1 MDKENKDNHTLRV
14 FEAFAGIGA
23 QASALDRMGINYK
36 IVGISEWFIDAI
48 ECYAAI
54 HCDNVE
60 VEMPTD
66 IQTIDEYLS
75 KFTFSATSVKPTNIK
90 RLTEDQRR
98 DLYRANKQANNFG
111 SITDIKGT
119 DLPEIDLLV
128 YSFPC
133 QDLSTG
139 GLGKGM
145 KKGSGT
151 RSGLLWEIERILTE
165 LKDIDHL
172 PEYLL
177 LENVKTI
184 KADKHIKDLNQ
195 WLDFLESMGY
205 ANTKCMILNSLDF
218 GVPQDRER
226 AFIISHL
233 GDTLDVVNKI
243 EAAKKERKFKIRK
256 FIKSNYKNPI
266 YKLEADIAQ
275 LNKTPSRDVMWAIN
289 GKTISNH
296 MIVRTITC
304 NMDRTHTAALF
315 KYNGPKGD
323 TYRRLTMREA
333 FLLMGFT
340 EKEYAKASSLNFSY
354 RKLNKL
360 IGNSIVVN
368 RLIWDLQ
375 EVPSCIDEDIAAI
388 SKIAFDVMYDESR
401 PTANIE
407 SYCKREECWTN
418 VAKQNYTL
426 SEDGYGVL
434 ITPAEKQEESVRA
447 KKDQRI
453 ASGIEDELGIFRKGS
468 DYWKSLAEKGKSQ
481 NVLSSK
487 DLSIIDNAVK
497 YCEFVYTS
505 LYPKQVKEIINVLN
519 KLKENGI
526 E

>member
-1 MDKENKDNHTLRV
+1 MKKNSVDKPILKV

-23 QASALDRMGINYK
+23 QASALERTGINFK
-36 IVGISEWFIDAI
+36 IVGISDWFIDAI

-54 HCDNVE
+54 HCDGTA

-66 IQTIDEYLS
+66 IKEIDKYLAQ
-75 KFTFSATSVKPTNIK
+75 FTFSTTSVKPTDLK

-98 DLYRANKQANNFG
+98 DLYRANKKACNYG
-111 SITDIKGT
+111 SITDIKGE

-165 LKDIDHL
+165 LKILQRL
-172 PEYLL
+172 PEFLL

-184 KADKHIKDLNQ
+184 KADKNIGDLNQ
-195 WLDFLESMGY
+195 WLSVLESMGY
-205 ANTKCMILNSLDF
+205 SNTDCMILNSLDF

-233 GDTLDVVNKI
+233 GEKLDIAEKI
-243 EAAKKERKFKIRK
+243 ESLKKERSFKIHK
-256 FIKSNYKNPI
+256 YIKDNYKNPI

-275 LNKTPSRDVMWAIN
+275 LNKTPSRDVMWDIN
-289 GKTISNH
+289 GKTITDET
-296 MIVRTITC
+296 IIRTITC

-315 KYNGPKGD
+315 KYSGPKGD
-323 TYRRLTMREA
+323 TYRRLTMRES

-340 EKEYAKASSLNFSY
+340 EAEYAKASSLNFSY

-368 RLIWDLQ
+368 VL
-375 EVPSCIDEDIAAI
+375 EAI
-388 SKIAFDVMYDESR
+388 FEAMFSD
-401 PTANIE
+401 
-407 SYCKREECWTN
+407 SYK
-418 VAKQNYTL
+418 
-426 SEDGYGVL
+426 
-434 ITPAEKQEESVRA
+434 
-447 KKDQRI
+447 
-453 ASGIEDELGIFRKGS
+453 
-468 DYWKSLAEKGKSQ
+468 
-481 NVLSSK
+481 
-487 DLSIIDNAVK
+487 
-497 YCEFVYTS
+497 
-505 LYPKQVKEIINVLN
+505 N
-519 KLKENGI
+519 K
-526 E
+526 